1 MSQEGRSTAKR
12 AVRVRKTTGETDPID
27 VAADLAA
34 AEARIAVLEAKLDRQ
49 KRIRSHAADG
59 AELTPP
65 DRRDVILAVAG
76 RLFAERG
83 FFNTTIRN
91 IADEIGIKSG
101 SLYHHFTSKDEMV
114 DEIISGYNRD
124 LVARSIDAVEGVK
137 PLEGLRRL
145 VRTVFYMIEN
155 NRAAAAILRNDGVH
169 LRQLARFAY
178 LDEVAEQIRRIWLG
192 VIEEGKTEGQVR
204 SDVDS
209 DVIYRFILDSI
220 SNWNSPRGAVGLAE
234 MSEFYIG
241 LIFEGLSGPAT
252 PE

>member
-1 MSQEGRSTAKR
+1 MSQEGQSAAKR
-12 AVRVRKTTGETDPID
+12 VLRARKTTGEADSID
-27 VAADLAA
+27 VVADLAA

-49 KRIRSHAADG
+49 KRIRPQA
-59 AELTPP
+59 AELTPT
-65 DRRDVILAVAG
+65 DRREVILAVAG

-101 SLYHHFTSKDEMV
+101 SLYHHFASKDEMV
-114 DEIISGYNRD
+114 DEIISGYNRH
-124 LVARSIDAVEGVK
+124 LVARSIDAVEGVP

-155 NRAAAAILRNDGVH
+155 NRSAAAILRNDGVH

-178 LDEVAEQIRRIWLG
+178 LDEVAEQIHKIWLG
-192 VIEEGKTEGQVR
+192 VIDEGKAEGQVR

-220 SNWNSPRGAVGLAE
+220 SNWNSPRGTVGLAE

-241 LIFEGLSGPAT
+241 LIFEGVSGPRR